1 VHYIRSLETL
11 GSVPWGSCSDS
22 CPSTVR
28 TLGMKCRSRIVVVEA
43 ISGIP
48 EESVCGGFD
57 SGLGGLPSRN
67 RGCVVQRVG
76 QEDVLR
82 EETV

>member
-1 VHYIRSLETL
+1 
-11 GSVPWGSCSDS
+11 
-22 CPSTVR
+22 
-28 TLGMKCRSRIVVVEA
+28 MKCRSRIVVVEA